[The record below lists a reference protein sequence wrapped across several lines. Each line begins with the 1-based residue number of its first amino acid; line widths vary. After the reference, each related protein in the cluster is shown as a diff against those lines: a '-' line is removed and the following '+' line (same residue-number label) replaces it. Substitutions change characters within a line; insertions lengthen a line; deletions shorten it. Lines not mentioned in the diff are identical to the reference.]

1 MGDSLSHLNDLLSQS
16 IQEHRSPNEKIATLK
31 LFFFAAVVALSF
43 VHLIITYYNYY
54 YCYYYYYY
62 MAVKRKDASLNK
74 ILTRRN
80 RVACHYHS
88 LK

>member
-1 MGDSLSHLNDLLSQS
+1 MEFPLLNP
-16 IQEHRSPNEKIATLK
+16 III
-31 LFFFAAVVALSF
+31 VVVVVF
-43 VHLIITYYNYY
+43 VVIIIII
-54 YCYYYYYY
+54 
-62 MAVKRKDASLNK
+62 MEVKRKDASLNK

>member
-1 MGDSLSHLNDLLSQS
+1 MDKNLLVEFPLLNP
-16 IQEHRSPNEKIATLK
+16 III
-31 LFFFAAVVALSF
+31 VV
-43 VHLIITYYNYY
+43 VVVVVVVVIIII
-54 YCYYYYYY
+54 
-62 MAVKRKDASLNK
+62 MEVKRKDASLNK

>member
-1 MGDSLSHLNDLLSQS
+1 MEFPLLNP
-16 IQEHRSPNEKIATLK
+16 III
-31 LFFFAAVVALSF
+31 VV
-43 VHLIITYYNYY
+43 VVVVVVVVVIIIII
-54 YCYYYYYY
+54 
-62 MAVKRKDASLNK
+62 MEVKRKDASLNK

>member
-1 MGDSLSHLNDLLSQS
+1 MEFPLLNP
-16 IQEHRSPNEKIATLK
+16 III
-31 LFFFAAVVALSF
+31 VV
-43 VHLIITYYNYY
+43 VVVVVVVVVIII
-54 YCYYYYYY
+54 
-62 MAVKRKDASLNK
+62 MEVKRKDASLNK

>member
-1 MGDSLSHLNDLLSQS
+1 MDKNLLVEFPLLNP
-16 IQEHRSPNEKIATLK
+16 III
-31 LFFFAAVVALSF
+31 VV
-43 VHLIITYYNYY
+43 VVVVVVVVVIIIII
-54 YCYYYYYY
+54 
-62 MAVKRKDASLNK
+62 MEVKRKDASLNK